1 MDENKYNEQ
10 ITSTLKAIH
19 ALLVQTVNI
28 QQMDTEIDR
37 SIHDLEKKQTK
48 AASDL
53 LEHTAVTNTLA
64 GQRTDMVKERTALA
78 REQTCLSTKS
88 NELSD
93 IRTQLSHERTSL
105 AGQRT
110 NLSVLRTDFSR
121 SRTGLAEQR
130 NKMAANRTRFSE
142 KRTELAGTRTVFS
155 NIRTALAQG
164 RTFLALI
171 RTGLA
176 FFTLSIAFFRIFG
189 LSWWSIF
196 DGGLALIS
204 LAMTG
209 IGMMGYRRAN
219 HRVNT
224 LQIIIP
230 EEEEAAT

>member
-19 ALLVQTVNI
+19 ALLVQTVDI

-53 LEHTAVTNTLA
+53 LEHAAVTNTLA
-64 GQRTDMVKERTALA
+64 GQRTDMAKERTALV
-78 REQTCLSTKS
+78 REQTRLSTKS

-93 IRTQLSHERTSL
+93 IRTQLSHERTGL
-105 AGQRT
+105 AGKRT

-155 NIRTALAQG
+155 NILTAPAQG

-176 FFTLSIAFFRIFG
+176 FFTLSIAFFRMFG

-209 IGMMGYRRAN
+209 IGMMGYGRAN

>member
-1 MDENKYNEQ
+1 
-10 ITSTLKAIH
+10 
-19 ALLVQTVNI
+19 
-28 QQMDTEIDR
+28 
-37 SIHDLEKKQTK
+37 
-48 AASDL
+48 
-53 LEHTAVTNTLA
+53 
-64 GQRTDMVKERTALA
+64 
-78 REQTCLSTKS
+78 
-88 NELSD
+88 
-93 IRTQLSHERTSL
+93 
-105 AGQRT
+105 
-110 NLSVLRTDFSR
+110 
-121 SRTGLAEQR
+121 
-130 NKMAANRTRFSE
+130 MAANRTRFSE